1 MNKIVLCGG
10 LLLLFITSATG
21 GDKFGLAL
29 KGGRNFANM
38 LVKEKSTGRTVN
50 SNVAKEPSFLLEAE
64 LVLGKHVSY
73 VSGFHYIVHGY
84 SARDIDSVFTYR
96 YFRRAQYLGL
106 PQKLRIFFHHHRLQ
120 SFVSFGVNAETLLAA
135 RFRAEFDDRTIP
147 DYDTNIKGLFNEL
160 TFTPEFD
167 AGLRLPLLGGY
178 LTFEAAY
185 ALGVENVNNP
195 DLENLA
201 THSRRIR
208 DLRIMLGIS
217 CYVF

>member
-10 LLLLFITSATG
+10 FILLFIANAAA

-38 LVKEKSTGRTVN
+38 LVKEKSTGRIVD
-50 SNVAKEPSFLLEAE
+50 SNVEKEPSFLLEAE

-96 YFRRAQYLGL
+96 YFRRARYLGL

-120 SFVSFGVNAETLLAA
+120 SFVSVGVNAEILLTA
-135 RFRAEFDDRTIP
+135 RFRAEFDDRTIR
-147 DYDTNIKGLFNEL
+147 DYDTDIKPLFNEL

-167 AGLRLPLLGGY
+167 AGLRFPLLGGY
-178 LTFEAAY
+178 LTFEATY
-185 ALGVENVNNP
+185 ARGAENVNNP
-195 DLENLA
+195 DLESRA

-217 CYVF
+217 RYVF

>member
-1 MNKIVLCGG
+1 MKKIILGVG
-10 LLLLFITSATG
+10 LILSLISNSAG

-50 SNVAKEPSFLLEAE
+50 SNTAKEPSFLLEAE
-64 LVLGKHVSY
+64 LVFGKHVSY
-73 VSGFHYIVHGY
+73 VTGLQYLVHGY

-106 PQKLRIFFHHHRLQ
+106 PQKLRIFFHHQRLQ
-120 SFVSFGVNAETLLAA
+120 SFVSFGVNAEALLAA
-135 RFRAEFDDRTIP
+135 RFRAEFDDRSIP
-147 DYDTNIKGLFNEL
+147 DYDVGIKGLFNEL

-178 LTFEAAY
+178 LTFEATY
-185 ALGVENVNNP
+185 ARGAENINNAN
-195 DLENLA
+195 LESRA

-217 CYVF
+217 RYVF

>member
-1 MNKIVLCGG
+1 MKTRVLCLS
-10 LLLLFITSATG
+10 LLLCLFSHAAA

-38 LVKEKSTGRTVN
+38 LVKEKSTGRIVN
-50 SNVAKEPSFLLEAE
+50 TNVAKEPSVMLEAE
-64 LVLGKHVSY
+64 LVLGEHVSY
-73 VSGFHYIVHGY
+73 VTGFHYIVHGY

-106 PQKLRIFFHHHRLQ
+106 PQKLRIFFHHQRIQ
-120 SFVSFGVNAETLLAA
+120 SFVSFGVNVETLLAA
-135 RFRAEFDDRTIP
+135 RFRAEFDDRSIP
-147 DYDTNIKGLFNEL
+147 DYDTDIKALFNEL

-167 AGLRLPLLGGY
+167 AGLRFPLFGGY
-178 LTFEAAY
+178 LTFEATY
-185 ALGVENVNNP
+185 ARGTENVNNA
-195 DLENLA
+195 DLESRA

-217 CYVF
+217 RYVF

>member
-10 LLLLFITSATG
+10 WLLLFITGASG

-38 LVKEKSTGRTVN
+38 RVTEKSTGLAVN
-50 SNVAKEPSFLLEAE
+50 SDVAKEPSFLLEAE

-73 VSGFHYIVHGY
+73 VSGFHYLVHGY

-106 PQKLRIFFHHHRLQ
+106 PQKLRIFFHHQRLQ

-135 RFRAEFDDRTIP
+135 RFRAEFDDRSIP

-178 LTFEAAY
+178 LTFEATYAY
-185 ALGVENVNNP
+185 GTENVNNP
-195 DLENLA
+195 DLENFA

-217 CYVF
+217 RYVF